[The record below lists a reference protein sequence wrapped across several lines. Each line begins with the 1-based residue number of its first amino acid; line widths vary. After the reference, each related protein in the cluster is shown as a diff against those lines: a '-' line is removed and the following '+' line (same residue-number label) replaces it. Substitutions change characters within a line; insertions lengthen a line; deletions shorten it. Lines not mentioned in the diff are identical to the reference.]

1 MRYVSSRNDKA
12 DISLSQAMINGL
24 SSDGGL
30 YTPLLDADEKLN
42 ISDLQGLSY
51 QELSLKIL
59 AFFMPEFTKDE
70 LQECIAAA
78 YDDKFADPGIV
89 VLNNTKEA
97 HLLELYHG
105 PTSAFKD
112 LALTLL
118 PHLLKKAYQKNS
130 CNQTL
135 AILTATSG
143 DTGKAALS
151 AFADVENTAIT
162 VLYPEVGVSAIQ
174 KKQMATAQG
183 HNVMVY
189 ALKGNFDD
197 CQKLVKKLSSELND
211 HFDRLIISS
220 ANSINIGRLLPQV
233 IYYYHA
239 YLKLLQEG
247 SITSGEEVN
256 FCVPTGNFGDILA
269 GYLAKESGLPVRK
282 LICASNKN
290 HILSDF
296 LSSGIYD
303 KQRPFYQTISPSMD
317 ILISSNL
324 ERLLYLLTKDARL
337 VSDLMDDL
345 DKKGKY
351 TIDKKLLTKIRD
363 TFSADWCDEDECKE
377 TIRKLFKEEKI
388 LIDPHTA
395 VAYKVYEKYKQA
407 SQDET
412 QTVILSTASPYKFAQ
427 DVLDALGESQDDPYK
442 AMELLYDLSGMP
454 IPKNLAELKN
464 KEVRFTDSFSI
475 DECEAVIR
483 KHLQEINDGKD

>member
-1 MRYVSSRNDKA
+1 
-12 DISLSQAMINGL
+12 
-24 SSDGGL
+24 
-30 YTPLLDADEKLN
+30 
-42 ISDLQGLSY
+42 
-51 QELSLKIL
+51 
-59 AFFMPEFTKDE
+59 
-70 LQECIAAA
+70 
-78 YDDKFADPGIV
+78 
-89 VLNNTKEA
+89 
-97 HLLELYHG
+97 
-105 PTSAFKD
+105 
-112 LALTLL
+112 
-118 PHLLKKAYQKNS
+118 
-130 CNQTL
+130 
-135 AILTATSG
+135 
-143 DTGKAALS
+143 
-151 AFADVENTAIT
+151 
-162 VLYPEVGVSAIQ
+162 
-174 KKQMATAQG
+174 
-183 HNVMVY
+183 MVY

-197 CQKLVKKLSSELND
+197 CQKLVKRLSSELKD
-211 HFDRLIISS
+211 HFDNLIISS

-239 YLKLLQEG
+239 YLKLLEEG
-247 SITSGEEVN
+247 SITYGEEVN

-324 ERLLYLLTKDARL
+324 ERLLYLLSKDSKL